1 MGIICDSCFKEVK
14 STKISDVSSITTQS
28 NTVAKFEPISD
39 ETSFPIVELG
49 QSESSENEKH
59 DPHVEIS
66 NKIVVGKKRKLSKQ
80 GVKVRLK
87 VNLMIQLQWSLQTR
101 ECKLFRK

>member
-14 STKISDVSSITTQS
+14 STKISDVSSITSQS

-49 QSESSENEKH
+49 QSESEPCENEKH
-59 DPHVEIS
+59 DPYVEIT
-66 NKIVVGKKRKLSKQ
+66 NKIVVGKKRKLSRQ
-80 GVKVRLK
+80 GVKVRFG
-87 VNLMIQLQWSLQTR
+87 T
-101 ECKLFRK
+101 